1 MAHLINVSNEEMD
14 SEYNLEGYSGYD
26 ARGDKLGG
34 IDGVIVD
41 GDSMQPRYVVV
52 DTGGWFSSR
61 QFVVPAG
68 DIREI
73 DDDERRVHFTTLTKQ
88 TLESGQYPR
97 YDASWWD
104 TNDHEQ
110 FDQYERGVAQAYQPD
125 RPETER
131 VEHSDAL
138 YQRPAQGAQRLQ
150 LLEERLRAVTQQEQ
164 AGVVRLGKRIVERQE
179 TVYVPVREERVV
191 IERTPVAG
199 QPRADDQELRDG
211 ETIDVPVMRE
221 RAAVEKETVV
231 TEEVNVRTEATER
244 QEQVHETVRSEELVV
259 EDPAQLVAET
269 TVETNPDAPHR
280 SASRPQP

>member
-1 MAHLINVSNEEMD
+1 MPHLINVSNDEID
-14 SEYNLEGYSGYD
+14 SEYNLKGFAAYD
-26 ARGDKLGG
+26 AQGEKLGD

-41 GDSMQPRYVVV
+41 GDSLQPRYVVV

-88 TLESGQYPR
+88 TLQSGQYPR

-104 TNDHEQ
+104 TNDHEH

-125 RPETER
+125 RPEADR

-138 YQRPAQGAQRLQ
+138 YQRPAAGAQRLQ

-179 TVYVPVREERVV
+179 TVSVPVREERVV
-191 IERTPVAG
+191 IERTPVQGEARGGAITG
-199 QPRADDQELRDG
+199 QD

>member
-1 MAHLINVSNEEMD
+1 MPHLINVSNEEMD

-26 ARGDKLGG
+26 ARGEKLGG

-68 DIREI
+68 DIRAI

-138 YQRPAQGAQRLQ
+138 YQRPAAGAQRLQ

-179 TVYVPVREERVV
+179 TVNVPVREERVV

-211 ETIDVPVMRE
+211 ETIEVPVMRE

-269 TVETNPDAPHR
+269 NPDAPHR